1 MIVILERSN
10 FSFNKSLIGKRVVAT
25 KNGDNGISVRV
36 AELVRVGVKISQSS
50 WAANDRIYFTSE
62 EYHVVSPRF
71 VNCSEL
77 GVGKG
82 WEGWYDQAHVKTSS
96 FR

>member
-25 KNGDNGISVRV
+25 KHGDSGISVRV
-36 AELVRVGVKISQSS
+36 AELVRVGVKISLSS

-62 EYHVVSPRF
+62 DYHVVSPRF
-71 VNCSEL
+71 VNCSDL
-77 GVGKG
+77 SVGKG
-82 WEGWYDQAHVKTSS
+82 WEGWYDQKPVRKSS